1 MTTNAITATTATAGP
16 DRPWRRRL
24 LRAVAGIVALLVIL
38 IYGVVPYWMTG
49 QFMNARH
56 AFPDPDADVTPATF
70 QLPFEEVTL
79 STSDGLSLSGWW
91 IPAAEARG
99 SAVLVHGANRSRA
112 EMIGKVPFL
121 HAQGLNVLV
130 FDARHH
136 GRSAGDVSTFGY
148 KERLDVCAAVAE
160 ARRRSSG
167 PVVAWGIS
175 LGAAAVLLAAAEDP
189 GIAGVVSDAAYRSLP
204 DTVRHHA
211 ELARNWKP
219 WLKPL
224 PAGPLAEG
232 ALFWIRRRGGFD
244 PADVDIVRA
253 AGQLGA
259 RPALFVAN
267 AGDKRMPME
276 IAFELQQA
284 AGPHARVLVVP
295 GHSHGR
301 SYHEATAAYEQAVT
315 GLLKEV
321 LAAGPATSRTGGT
334 T

>member
-1 MTTNAITATTATAGP
+1 MSAIAVPPVADHP
-16 DRPWRRRL
+16 RRPWVRRSA
-24 LRAVAGIVALLVIL
+24 RAVLVVAGLLIAL

-49 QFMNARH
+49 QFMNVRH
-56 AFPDPDADVTPATF
+56 AFRDPDADVTPATF
-70 QLPFEEVTL
+70 QLPFEDVTL
-79 STSDGLSLSGWW
+79 TTSDGVSLSGWW
-91 IPAAEARG
+91 IPAADPRG

-136 GRSAGDVSTFGY
+136 GRSGGDISTFGY
-148 KERLDVCAAVAE
+148 KERLDVRAAVAE
-160 ARRRSSG
+160 ARRRSPG
-167 PVVAWGIS
+167 PIVAWGIS
-175 LGAAAVLLAAAEDP
+175 LGAAAVLLASAEDP
-189 GIAGVVSDAAYRSLP
+189 AIAAVVSDAAYRSLP

-232 ALFWIRRRGGFD
+232 ALFWIRKRGGFD
-244 PADVDIVRA
+244 PAAVDIVRA
-253 AGQLGA
+253 AGQLGS

-267 AGDKRMPME
+267 AGDMRMPME
-276 IAFELQQA
+276 IAFELKQA

-315 GLLKEV
+315 ELLREV
-321 LAAGPATSRTGGT
+321 LAEGPATSRTGGT